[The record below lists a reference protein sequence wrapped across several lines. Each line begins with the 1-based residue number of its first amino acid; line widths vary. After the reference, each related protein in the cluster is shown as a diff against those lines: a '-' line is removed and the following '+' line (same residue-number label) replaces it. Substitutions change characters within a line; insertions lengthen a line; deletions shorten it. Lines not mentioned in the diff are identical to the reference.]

1 MKSIIR
7 IVLLLIGVL
16 SIGCYEDKGNYD
28 LVDYN
33 KIEEVVLI
41 PSLSNT
47 AVYLGDTVR
56 IAVSMQYKYPDRDTI
71 TGFEYVWKREL
82 GRRYAGNV
90 KGVGICTG
98 RGKVVHVLFT
108 C

>member
-56 IAVSMQYKYPDRDTI
+56 INIPIGIRLPDLNTC
-71 TGFEYVWKREL
+71 GKRIGKAIRWERQGCWNMYRERQSRTRSIYML
-82 GRRYAGNV
+82 G
-90 KGVGICTG
+90 K
-98 RGKVVHVLFT
+98 
-108 C
+108 